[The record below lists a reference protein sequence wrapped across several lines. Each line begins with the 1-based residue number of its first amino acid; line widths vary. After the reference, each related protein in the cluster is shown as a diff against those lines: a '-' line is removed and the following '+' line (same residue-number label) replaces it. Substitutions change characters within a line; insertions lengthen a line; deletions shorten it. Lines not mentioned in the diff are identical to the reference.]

1 MNAQTIDLNDPYMAC
16 LMRRA
21 EDAAERDACSCVV
34 RPAMVGWRVTTAES
48 EQFWARHAQ
57 QSAAMGSAAGASTSA
72 RD

>member
-1 MNAQTIDLNDPYMAC
+1 MNAHSIDLNDPYMAC

-48 EQFWARHAQ
+48 EQFWARQAQ
-57 QSAAMGSAAGASTSA
+57 QSASMGSAASALAST